1 MLAQW
6 RQSML
11 DDQTLLD
18 ANAVLRYLLED
29 IEAQAT
35 KVEQAIIRGAE
46 VTIEVL
52 AECVYVLEGVYHV
65 PRQRVN
71 ESLCILLDE
80 ASCRRK
86 NVAIEALS
94 LYSASSFDF
103 VDCVLAAESDAGR
116 RDVLTFDK
124 KLSKLIKTLDET
136 SYVR

>member
-1 MLAQW
+1 
-6 RQSML
+6 ML

-71 ESLCILLDE
+71 ES
-80 ASCRRK
+80 
-86 NVAIEALS
+86 
-94 LYSASSFDF
+94 
-103 VDCVLAAESDAGR
+103 
-116 RDVLTFDK
+116 
-124 KLSKLIKTLDET
+124 
-136 SYVR
+136 